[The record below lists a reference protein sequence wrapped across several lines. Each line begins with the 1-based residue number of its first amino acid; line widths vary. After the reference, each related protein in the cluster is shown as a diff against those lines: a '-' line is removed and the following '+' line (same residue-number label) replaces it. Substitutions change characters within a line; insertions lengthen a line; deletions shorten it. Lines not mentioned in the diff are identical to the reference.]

1 MGNAIAC
8 GVKERYTQPVTN
20 EENDPL
26 RSGVGATGPAVA
38 SPSQGDTPGWQ
49 LVDDDVSLRDA
60 EEVRSEGGSLL
71 PRPDVD
77 DTPAEAKFMACDT
90 QESLRL
96 RARYEAEFVRKYDTV
111 RLPQGDTY
119 YIVSTKWINSWKHF
133 ISEGKGLPGPI
144 SNNVLFRDDLKTLL
158 PRLVRSRDYRG
169 INQRIWSFWL
179 ARYGGGP
186 LVTRLTLD
194 IYDHTG
200 ESPCG
205 DLRRIAEPGSTLTNS
220 APSPAAIDITTKPVG
235 IKNLGSSSIVR
246 AALDQHQQQ
255 IEDEDVNS
263 ANKASSTSS
272 SSSAAASNAPSCE
285 HTALYEPQN
294 GYGEIAAAM
303 VDLFNKCQV
312 NVEDLTTD
320 TKPAVNPVRL
330 LSALKRKYPKNPL
343 FMDLAEEQDCHEF
356 LSVLLDA
363 LHGCTHD
370 SVKPDAHQESGS
382 SSDMNHHPL
391 PSSSVSST
399 SSASRGS
406 TPSFSDQPQ
415 QRQGP
420 RDRTAKSAHVPA
432 TSKPPADSSR
442 SDRRKRSLPPMRH
455 PPRRPSDE
463 SVIRWREYRSRNPS
477 LITDMFS
484 GMFRSRFMCHSC
496 GHVTKV
502 YEPIMDLSLPVPSEP
517 GPEMATTPGCSAAFR
532 PSASAPS
539 LVSAD
544 SQRVRQNNT
553 TNHGGGS
560 VSLKKL
566 IANYFVDEELT
577 DFSCEKCHCKCT
589 KATKST
595 KVTASP
601 DILVIHLRRFT
612 AQGRK
617 INTAVSFPM
626 ECAKLVDRATS
637 ASSTTAGAAQPCLE
651 GSCSFQPY
659 LDGAYRLLGLCVH
672 IGTHLGTGHYVS
684 YVRRKAAGGGARWWR
699 CDDEK
704 VSLIDPDKVLAKQS
718 QVYCLFFQKC
728 SGPSNL
734 PIPHSGYSLSN
745 YVPPRPMTAGSSDDD
760 APCRTLP

>member
-1 MGNAIAC
+1 AA
-8 GVKERYTQPVTN
+8 
-20 EENDPL
+20 
-26 RSGVGATGPAVA
+26 APAAA

-169 INQRIWSFWL
+169 INQTIWSFWL

-200 ESPCG
+200 ESPCR
-205 DLRRIAEPGSTLTNS
+205 DLRRIAEPGTTLTNS

-235 IKNLGSSSIVR
+235 IKNLGSTCFVTCVLQCMLSVAEFTCLASQMKRGLRHYQQQHHNHHHHASRRQVVPNR
-246 AALDQHQQQ
+246 DQQQQ
-255 IEDEDVNS
+255 IEDKVDHEEDVNS

-272 SSSAAASNAPSCE
+272 SSASSNAPSCE

-370 SVKPDAHQESGS
+370 SVKPDAHHQEGGS

-406 TPSFSDQPQ
+406 TPSSSDQPH

-432 TSKPPADSSR
+432 TSKPPSDSSR

-463 SVIRWREYRSRNPS
+463 SV
-477 LITDMFS
+477 
-484 GMFRSRFMCHSC
+484 
-496 GHVTKV
+496 
-502 YEPIMDLSLPVPSEP
+502 
-517 GPEMATTPGCSAAFR
+517 
-532 PSASAPS
+532 
-539 LVSAD
+539 
-544 SQRVRQNNT
+544 
-553 TNHGGGS
+553 
-560 VSLKKL
+560 
-566 IANYFVDEELT
+566 
-577 DFSCEKCHCKCT
+577 
-589 KATKST
+589 
-595 KVTASP
+595 
-601 DILVIHLRRFT
+601 
-612 AQGRK
+612 
-617 INTAVSFPM
+617 
-626 ECAKLVDRATS
+626 
-637 ASSTTAGAAQPCLE
+637 
-651 GSCSFQPY
+651 
-659 LDGAYRLLGLCVH
+659 
-672 IGTHLGTGHYVS
+672 
-684 YVRRKAAGGGARWWR
+684 
-699 CDDEK
+699 
-704 VSLIDPDKVLAKQS
+704 
-718 QVYCLFFQKC
+718 
-728 SGPSNL
+728 
-734 PIPHSGYSLSN
+734 
-745 YVPPRPMTAGSSDDD
+745 
-760 APCRTLP
+760 

>member
-1 MGNAIAC
+1 SCLFSFLLLSFLFSAAAHTMGNTIAC

-26 RSGVGATGPAVA
+26 RSGVGAAAPAAA

-169 INQRIWSFWL
+169 INQTIWSFWL

-200 ESPCG
+200 ESPCR
-205 DLRRIAEPGSTLTNS
+205 DLKRLAEPGTTLTNS

-235 IKNLGSSSIVR
+235 IKNLGSSSIVG
-246 AALDQHQQQ
+246 AALDQQQQ
-255 IEDEDVNS
+255 IEDKVDHDEDVNS

-272 SSSAAASNAPSCE
+272 SSSAAAAASNAPSCE

-370 SVKPDAHQESGS
+370 SVKPYAHQQEGGSS

-406 TPSFSDQPQ
+406 TPSSSDQPQ

-432 TSKPPADSSR
+432 TSKPPSDSSR

-455 PPRRPSDE
+455 PLRRPSDE

-539 LVSAD
+539 LVAF
-544 SQRVRQNNT
+544 
-553 TNHGGGS
+553 
-560 VSLKKL
+560 
-566 IANYFVDEELT
+566 I
-577 DFSCEKCHCKCT
+577 
-589 KATKST
+589 
-595 KVTASP
+595 
-601 DILVIHLRRFT
+601 I
-612 AQGRK
+612 
-617 INTAVSFPM
+617 
-626 ECAKLVDRATS
+626 
-637 ASSTTAGAAQPCLE
+637 
-651 GSCSFQPY
+651 
-659 LDGAYRLLGLCVH
+659 
-672 IGTHLGTGHYVS
+672 
-684 YVRRKAAGGGARWWR
+684 
-699 CDDEK
+699 
-704 VSLIDPDKVLAKQS
+704 
-718 QVYCLFFQKC
+718 
-728 SGPSNL
+728 
-734 PIPHSGYSLSN
+734 
-745 YVPPRPMTAGSSDDD
+745 
-760 APCRTLP
+760 

>member
-1 MGNAIAC
+1 MGNTIAC
-8 GVKERYTQPVTN
+8 GVKE
-20 EENDPL
+20 
-26 RSGVGATGPAVA
+26 
-38 SPSQGDTPGWQ
+38 
-49 LVDDDVSLRDA
+49 
-60 EEVRSEGGSLL
+60 
-71 PRPDVD
+71 
-77 DTPAEAKFMACDT
+77 
-90 QESLRL
+90 
-96 RARYEAEFVRKYDTV
+96 RYEAEFVRKYDTV

-169 INQRIWSFWL
+169 INQTIWSFWL

-200 ESPCG
+200 ESPCR
-205 DLRRIAEPGSTLTNS
+205 DLRRIAEPGTTLTNS

-235 IKNLGSSSIVR
+235 IKNLGSSSS
-246 AALDQHQQQ
+246 DQQQQ
-255 IEDEDVNS
+255 IEDKVDHEEDVNS
-263 ANKASSTSS
+263 ANVASSTSS
-272 SSSAAASNAPSCE
+272 SSASSNAPSCE

-370 SVKPDAHQESGS
+370 SVKPDAHHQEGGS

-399 SSASRGS
+399 SSASRG
-406 TPSFSDQPQ
+406 
-415 QRQGP
+415 
-420 RDRTAKSAHVPA
+420 
-432 TSKPPADSSR
+432 
-442 SDRRKRSLPPMRH
+442 
-455 PPRRPSDE
+455 
-463 SVIRWREYRSRNPS
+463 
-477 LITDMFS
+477 
-484 GMFRSRFMCHSC
+484 
-496 GHVTKV
+496 
-502 YEPIMDLSLPVPSEP
+502 
-517 GPEMATTPGCSAAFR
+517 

-637 ASSTTAGAAQPCLE
+637 ASSTTAGGAQPCLE

-745 YVPPRPMTAGSSDDD
+745 YVPPRPMTA
-760 APCRTLP
+760 R